1 MNTAP
6 LQPLFLLRPGIR
18 LVLASASPRRRQ
30 FMDEWGLPYT
40 IVRPTGVEP
49 RPEHGET
56 PAAYALRA
64 ATAKA
69 RAVAASAD
77 AGADD
82 LILAAD
88 TVVALGHDILGK
100 PADDAD
106 ALDMLRRLSGREHE
120 VITGV
125 CCLFPDGS
133 SAGFADTSAVRFHAW
148 PEDVLR
154 AYVRSGEPADNVL
167 QVSMMQERIASDVAL
182 VTQDGDLQNDV
193 LRLNEQESVKKA
205 AHRVRV
211 FRLEKPQKTDYLA
224 ELRRASDKP

>member
-120 VITGV
+120 VISGV

-154 AYVRSGEPADNVL
+154 AYVRVGGRSQGCGGAVRHSPEGHHAARGRYGRAGRPVLLRSLLMWLLRSTTVPRHQTTHGRTTPAL
-167 QVSMMQERIASDVAL
+167 SLS
-182 VTQDGDLQNDV
+182 
-193 LRLNEQESVKKA
+193 
-205 AHRVRV
+205 
-211 FRLEKPQKTDYLA
+211 
-224 ELRRASDKP
+224 

>member
-106 ALDMLRRLSGREHE
+106 ALDMLRRLSGR
-120 VITGV
+120 
-125 CCLFPDGS
+125 
-133 SAGFADTSAVRFHAW
+133 
-148 PEDVLR
+148 
-154 AYVRSGEPADNVL
+154 
-167 QVSMMQERIASDVAL
+167 
-182 VTQDGDLQNDV
+182 
-193 LRLNEQESVKKA
+193 
-205 AHRVRV
+205 
-211 FRLEKPQKTDYLA
+211 
-224 ELRRASDKP
+224 

>member
-154 AYVRSGEPADNVL
+154 AYVRSGEPADKAGAYAL
-167 QVSMMQERIASDVAL
+167 QGAAGLFIEEVRGTPSGVIGLPLPLTRKLLLAC
-182 VTQDGDLQNDV
+182 G
-193 LRLNEQESVKKA
+193 LRVPA
-205 AHRVRV
+205 V
-211 FRLEKPQKTDYLA
+211 
-224 ELRRASDKP
+224 

>member
-1 MNTAP
+1 MNAVP
-6 LQPLFLLRPGIR
+6 LRPLFVLRPGIR

-40 IVRPTGVEP
+40 VVRPAGVEP
-49 RPEHGET
+49 RPGHGES

-77 AGADD
+77 AGADG

-88 TVVALGHDILGK
+88 TVVALDSDILGK
-100 PADDAD
+100 PADDTD
-106 ALDMLRRLSGREHE
+106 ALDMLRRLSGRRHE

-148 PEDVLR
+148 PDDVLR
-154 AYVRSGEPADNVL
+154 AYVRSGEPADKAGAYAI
-167 QVSMMQERIASDVAL
+167 QGHAAL
-182 VTQDGDLQNDV
+182 WCAGIEGCYYNIMGLPVH
-193 LRLNEQESVKKA
+193 RA
-205 AHRVRV
+205 AQLLSE
-211 FRLEKPQKTDYLA
+211 FA
-224 ELRRASDKP
+224 

>member
-133 SAGFADTSAVRFHAW
+133 SAGFADKIG
-148 PEDVLR
+148 R
-154 AYVRSGEPADNVL
+154 AHV
-167 QVSMMQERIASDVAL
+167 
-182 VTQDGDLQNDV
+182 
-193 LRLNEQESVKKA
+193 
-205 AHRVRV
+205 
-211 FRLEKPQKTDYLA
+211 
-224 ELRRASDKP
+224 

>member
-1 MNTAP
+1 MNAVP
-6 LQPLFLLRPGIR
+6 LRPLFVLRPGIR

-40 IVRPTGVEP
+40 VVRPAGVEP
-49 RPEHGET
+49 RPGHGES

-77 AGADD
+77 AGADG

-88 TVVALGHDILGK
+88 TVVALDSDILGK
-100 PADDAD
+100 PADDTD
-106 ALDMLRRLSGREHE
+106 ALDMLRRLSGRRHE

-148 PEDVLR
+148 PDDVLR
-154 AYVRSGEPADNVL
+154 AYVRSGEPADKAGAYAI
-167 QVSMMQERIASDVAL
+167 QGHAAL
-182 VTQDGDLQNDV
+182 WCAGIEGCYYNIMGLPVHRAAQL
-193 LRLNEQESVKKA
+193 LREFA
-205 AHRVRV
+205 
-211 FRLEKPQKTDYLA
+211 
-224 ELRRASDKP
+224 

>member
-154 AYVRSGEPADNVL
+154 AYVRSGEPADKAGAYAIQGRAAL
-167 QVSMMQERIASDVAL
+167 WLDRIEGDYYTIMGLPVSRTVQ
-182 VTQDGDLQNDV
+182 
-193 LRLNEQESVKKA
+193 
-205 AHRVRV
+205 
-211 FRLEKPQKTDYLA
+211 LA
-224 ELRRASDKP
+224 ERFV

>member
-100 PADDAD
+100 PGAFPA
-106 ALDMLRRLSGREHE
+106 ASMRSSPASAAFSP
-120 VITGV
+120 TG
-125 CCLFPDGS
+125 
-133 SAGFADTSAVRFHAW
+133 AVRALPLPAPSASMPGLKTFSAPMCAAANRPTR
-148 PEDVLR
+148 PEPTPSR
-154 AYVRSGEPADNVL
+154 ARGPFWW
-167 QVSMMQERIASDVAL
+167 
-182 VTQDGDLQNDV
+182 
-193 LRLNEQESVKKA
+193 KA
-205 AHRVRV
+205 CTVPGPRWWACR
-211 FRLEKPQKTDYLA
+211 
-224 ELRRASDKP
+224 

>member
-120 VITGV
+120 VISGV

-133 SAGFADTSAVRFHAW
+133 SAGFADTSAVRFHA
-148 PEDVLR
+148 
-154 AYVRSGEPADNVL
+154 
-167 QVSMMQERIASDVAL
+167 
-182 VTQDGDLQNDV
+182 
-193 LRLNEQESVKKA
+193 
-205 AHRVRV
+205 
-211 FRLEKPQKTDYLA
+211 
-224 ELRRASDKP
+224 

>member
-148 PEDVLR
+148 PEDVLDR
-154 AYVRSGEPADNVL
+154 K
-167 QVSMMQERIASDVAL
+167 
-182 VTQDGDLQNDV
+182 
-193 LRLNEQESVKKA
+193 SV
-205 AHRVRV
+205 V
-211 FRLEKPQKTDYLA
+211 
-224 ELRRASDKP
+224 

>member
-1 MNTAP
+1 MNAVP
-6 LQPLFLLRPGIR
+6 LRPLFVLRPGIR

-40 IVRPTGVEP
+40 VVRPAGVEP
-49 RPEHGET
+49 RPGHGES

-77 AGADD
+77 AGADG

-88 TVVALGHDILGK
+88 TVVALDSDILGK
-100 PADDAD
+100 PADDTD
-106 ALDMLRRLSGREHE
+106 ALDMLRRLSGRGHE

-148 PEDVLR
+148 PDDVLR
-154 AYVRSGEPADNVL
+154 AYVRSG
-167 QVSMMQERIASDVAL
+167 
-182 VTQDGDLQNDV
+182 
-193 LRLNEQESVKKA
+193 
-205 AHRVRV
+205 
-211 FRLEKPQKTDYLA
+211 
-224 ELRRASDKP
+224 

>member
-88 TVVALGHDILGK
+88 TVVA
-100 PADDAD
+100 D

-154 AYVRSGEPADNVL
+154 AYVRSGEPADKAGAYAI
-167 QVSMMQERIASDVAL
+167 QGQGAFL
-182 VTQDGDLQNDV
+182 V
-193 LRLNEQESVKKA
+193 ESVHGSWSTVVGLPVSRLA
-205 AHRVRV
+205 ALL
-211 FRLEKPQKTDYLA
+211 LEGGWMRPVD
-224 ELRRASDKP
+224 

>member
-125 CCLFPDGS
+125 CAFSPTG
-133 SAGFADTSAVRFHAW
+133 AVRALPIPAPSASMPGLKTFSA
-148 PEDVLR
+148 PMCAAANRPTRRGLR
-154 AYVRSGEPADNVL
+154 HPGPGGLSGGKRARFLVHGGGPAGEPRLA
-167 QVSMMQERIASDVAL
+167 AL
-182 VTQDGDLQNDV
+182 L
-193 LRLNEQESVKKA
+193 
-205 AHRVRV
+205 
-211 FRLEKPQKTDYLA
+211 LEGGWMRPVD
-224 ELRRASDKP
+224 

>member
-106 ALDMLRRLSGREHE
+106 ALDMLRSLSGREHE

-125 CCLFPDGS
+125 CLTTRERSVSFPAVS
-133 SAGFADTSAVRFHAW
+133 SVRFATLDDAEIRQLLGFE
-148 PEDVLR
+148 PEHH
-154 AYVRSGEPADNVL
+154 
-167 QVSMMQERIASDVAL
+167 VS
-182 VTQDGDLQNDV
+182 
-193 LRLNEQESVKKA
+193 
-205 AHRVRV
+205 
-211 FRLEKPQKTDYLA
+211 
-224 ELRRASDKP
+224 ELH

>member
-69 RAVAASAD
+69 RAVAASGPA
-77 AGADD
+77 
-82 LILAAD
+82 IL
-88 TVVALGHDILGK
+88 TVSL
-100 PADDAD
+100 
-106 ALDMLRRLSGREHE
+106 
-120 VITGV
+120 
-125 CCLFPDGS
+125 
-133 SAGFADTSAVRFHAW
+133 AVSPR
-148 PEDVLR
+148 PC
-154 AYVRSGEPADNVL
+154 
-167 QVSMMQERIASDVAL
+167 
-182 VTQDGDLQNDV
+182 
-193 LRLNEQESVKKA
+193 
-205 AHRVRV
+205 
-211 FRLEKPQKTDYLA
+211 
-224 ELRRASDKP
+224 

>member
-1 MNTAP
+1 MNAAP
-6 LQPLFLLRPGIR
+6 LQPLFVLRPGIR

-30 FMDEWGLPYT
+30 FMDEWGLPHT

-69 RAVAASAD
+69 QAVAASAD
-77 AGADD
+77 SGAAD

-100 PADDAD
+100 PVDDAD

-148 PEDVLR
+148 PDDVLR
-154 AYVRSGEPADNVL
+154 AYVRSGEPADKAGAYAI
-167 QVSMMQERIASDVAL
+167 QGQGAFL
-182 VTQDGDLQNDV
+182 V
-193 LRLNEQESVKKA
+193 ESVRGSWSTVVGLPVSRLA
-205 AHRVRV
+205 ALL
-211 FRLEKPQKTDYLA
+211 LEGGWMRPVD
-224 ELRRASDKP
+224 

>member
-1 MNTAP
+1 MNAVP
-6 LQPLFLLRPGIR
+6 LRPLFVLRPGIR

-40 IVRPTGVEP
+40 VVRPAGVEP
-49 RPEHGET
+49 RPGHGES

-77 AGADD
+77 AGADG

-88 TVVALGHDILGK
+88 TVVALDSDILGK
-100 PADDAD
+100 PADDTD
-106 ALDMLRRLSGREHE
+106 ALDMLRRLSGRGHE

-148 PEDVLR
+148 PDDVLR
-154 AYVRSGEPADNVL
+154 AYVRSGEPADKAGAYAI
-167 QVSMMQERIASDVAL
+167 QGQGAFL
-182 VTQDGDLQNDV
+182 V
-193 LRLNEQESVKKA
+193 ESVYGSWSTVVGLPVSRLA
-205 AHRVRV
+205 ALL
-211 FRLEKPQKTDYLA
+211 LEGGWMRPEA
-224 ELRRASDKP
+224 

>member
-6 LQPLFLLRPGIR
+6 LQPLFVLRPGIR

-30 FMDEWGLPYT
+30 FMDEWGLSYT

-69 RAVAASAD
+69 RAVAASAE
-77 AGADD
+77 AGAAD

-148 PEDVLR
+148 PISKGFGVMLL
-154 AYVRSGEPADNVL
+154 SL
-167 QVSMMQERIASDVAL
+167 
-182 VTQDGDLQNDV
+182 
-193 LRLNEQESVKKA
+193 
-205 AHRVRV
+205 
-211 FRLEKPQKTDYLA
+211 
-224 ELRRASDKP
+224 

>member
-1 MNTAP
+1 MNAVP
-6 LQPLFLLRPGIR
+6 LRPLFVLRPGIR

-40 IVRPTGVEP
+40 IVRPAGVEP
-49 RPEHGET
+49 RPGHGES

-77 AGADD
+77 AGADG

-88 TVVALGHDILGK
+88 TVVALDSDILGK
-100 PADDAD
+100 PADDTD
-106 ALDMLRRLSGREHE
+106 ALDMLRRLSGRGHE

-148 PEDVLR
+148 PDDVLR
-154 AYVRSGEPADNVL
+154 AYVRSGEPADKAGAYAI
-167 QVSMMQERIASDVAL
+167 QGHAAL
-182 VTQDGDLQNDV
+182 WCAGIEGCYYNIMGLPVHRAAQL
-193 LRLNEQESVKKA
+193 LREFA
-205 AHRVRV
+205 
-211 FRLEKPQKTDYLA
+211 
-224 ELRRASDKP
+224 

>member
-1 MNTAP
+1 MNAVP
-6 LQPLFLLRPGIR
+6 LRPLFVLRPGIR

-40 IVRPTGVEP
+40 VVRPAGVEP
-49 RPEHGET
+49 RPGHGES

-77 AGADD
+77 AGADG

-88 TVVALGHDILGK
+88 TVVALDSDILGK
-100 PADDAD
+100 PADDTD
-106 ALDMLRRLSGREHE
+106 ALDMLRRLSGRGHE

-148 PEDVLR
+148 PDDVLR
-154 AYVRSGEPADNVL
+154 AYVRSGEPADKAGAWMR
-167 QVSMMQERIASDVAL
+167 SVA
-182 VTQDGDLQNDV
+182 
-193 LRLNEQESVKKA
+193 
-205 AHRVRV
+205 
-211 FRLEKPQKTDYLA
+211 
-224 ELRRASDKP
+224 

>member
-106 ALDMLRRLSGREHE
+106 ALDILGKPADDADALDMLRRLSGREHE

-154 AYVRSGEPADNVL
+154 AYVRSGEPADKAGAYAI
-167 QVSMMQERIASDVAL
+167 QGQGAFL
-182 VTQDGDLQNDV
+182 V
-193 LRLNEQESVKKA
+193 ESVHGSWSTVVGLPVSRLA
-205 AHRVRV
+205 ALL
-211 FRLEKPQKTDYLA
+211 LEGGWMRPVD
-224 ELRRASDKP
+224 